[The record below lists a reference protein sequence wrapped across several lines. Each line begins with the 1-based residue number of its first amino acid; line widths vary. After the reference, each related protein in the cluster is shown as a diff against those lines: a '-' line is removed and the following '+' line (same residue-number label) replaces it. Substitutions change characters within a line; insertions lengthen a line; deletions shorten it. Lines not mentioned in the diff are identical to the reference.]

1 MYLNLIF
8 YIYQFTSKTF
18 IDFITKKEIIYDDNN
33 FDDID
38 YIASGAYGDIYSAH
52 SKKDDEYLCLKH
64 ININKMKKG
73 YQELGFTK
81 SYENDLNNEIK
92 LLKLFSSYENSLKY
106 YGNYDNKDEKIIIL
120 EKCDEDLQK
129 YMKDRNKSLNI
140 EEIREIFNGLN
151 IVFKEMHKKILF
163 IQI

>member
-18 IDFITKKEIIYDDNN
+18 IDFIPKKEIIYDDNN
-33 FDDID
+33 FDDIK
-38 YIASGAYGDIYSAH
+38 YIAHGAYGDIYSAY
-52 SKKDDEYLCLKH
+52 SKSDKIYLCLKH
-64 ININKMKKG
+64 INTNKMKKH

-92 LLKLFSSYENSLKY
+92 LLKIFSPCENSVKY

-120 EKCDEDLQK
+120 EK
-129 YMKDRNKSLNI
+129 
-140 EEIREIFNGLN
+140 
-151 IVFKEMHKKILF
+151 
-163 IQI
+163 